1 MTSFYMPKV
10 QHPTPFI
17 NYPRRSKGRTLLLFV
32 IRDHIGT
39 TPLANLQAT
48 LTADLQKIWDSLSK
62 PPELAAVQL
71 SDYFDLAFT
80 ALPHKI
86 LATQRF
92 EDEVRRLRTRFVDP
106 ESPGYLFK
114 TSYHKRIPAD
124 GVAFYMEG
132 IWEQVQTNKDLDLP
146 TQQELLAQFR
156 CDEISGVAL
165 AEFGEQAKSQKR
177 PVEAGKVVDGLGGM
191 MRNWRTVA
199 LSEIELLSIL
209 LSELCLFSY
218 STV

>member
-1 MTSFYMPKV
+1 M
-10 QHPTPFI
+10 
-17 NYPRRSKGRTLLLFV
+17 
-32 IRDHIGT
+32 
-39 TPLANLQAT
+39 
-48 LTADLQKIWDSLSK
+48 
-62 PPELAAVQL
+62 QL

-80 ALPHKI
+80 ALPHKV
-86 LATQRF
+86 LSAQQF

-106 ESPGYLFK
+106 NCSEGYLFK

-177 PVEAGKVVDGLGGM
+177 PVEAGRVVDGLGGM
-191 MRNWRTVA
+191 MRSWRTVA
-199 LSEIELLSIL
+199 LSKS
-209 LSELCLFSY
+209 
-218 STV
+218 

>member
-1 MTSFYMPKV
+1 M
-10 QHPTPFI
+10 
-17 NYPRRSKGRTLLLFV
+17 LFV
-32 IRDHIGT
+32 IRDHIGV

-48 LTADLQKIWDSLSK
+48 ITADLQKIWDQLAK
-62 PPELAAVQL
+62 PAELANVQL

-86 LATQRF
+86 LAAAQF
-92 EDEVRRLRTRFVDP
+92 EEEVLRLRGRFVDSA
-106 ESPGYLFK
+106 SPDYLFK
-114 TSYHKRIPAD
+114 TGYHKRIPAD
-124 GVAFYMEG
+124 GVAFYMES

-156 CDEISGVAL
+156 CDEISGIAL

-177 PVEAGKVVDGLGGM
+177 PVEAGKVVDGLGDM
-191 MRNWRTVA
+191 MRNWRTDA
-199 LSEIELLSIL
+199 LSTLP
-209 LSELCLFSY
+209 CAFNCVFSLNMFC